1 MNGDVEKE
9 ILNYMKKARFC
20 TLATVGRRTGRPQ
33 AATIGFEN
41 IGFDIYFATGGK
53 TARALNSNPWV
64 AITIYHADPTA
75 RAAKG
80 IQYFGKAE
88 VVSEKAFGQVPERT
102 LNTYNSINKMDPE
115 REEVIVR
122 VKPDRIYYWNPSK
135 GFGNIDK
142 LKFENN

>member
-9 ILNYMKKARFC
+9 IIDYMKKARFC

-41 IGFDIYFATGGK
+41 VGFDIYFATGGK
-53 TARALNSNPWV
+53 TAKMRNINSNPWV
-64 AITIYHADPTA
+64 AIAIYHTDPTA
-75 RAAKG
+75 RAAMG

-88 VVSEKAFGQVPERT
+88 IVSKKDFSQVPERT
-102 LNTYNSINKMDPE
+102 LNTYNRINNMDPE

-122 VKPDRIYYWNPSK
+122 VKPDRIYCWNPSK

-142 LKFENN
+142 LEF